1 MATLPGSLFKDTAI
15 NQTDLADF
23 SAAVG
28 AINYDQSWALGNR
41 VARFT
46 DPPGDTLVVSQSP
59 SYKLKFGED
68 ELVLSK
74 DAVVGRGNAG
84 DNNILGNTSDNKLA
98 GLTGQDWLHGSDGND
113 AVTGDSGQDT
123 VFGGS
128 GDDTLD
134 GGSSGDDTL
143 DGGSGDDTLDGGSGD
158 DTLDGGSGNDTLDG
172 GSGADSLTG
181 GLGNDSITGG
191 AGEDTIIGGA
201 GNDVMTGGTGNDVFL
216 INDTTPGFDA
226 VKDFSKGD
234 LLRIG
239 DRNADGLFTEGDDYN
254 IEQGPSDALILI
266 IDDQGDVAGS
276 VTLNGVNEN
285 NLKIVEDPTTHDGR
299 FTIE

>member
-123 VFGGS
+123 VF
-128 GDDTLD
+128 
-134 GGSSGDDTL
+134 
-143 DGGSGDDTLDGGSGD
+143 GGSGD